1 MARVFPINTIVNINV
16 LKEIQMSELRVLEKL
31 DEVLQI
37 VKGKQPSDKWMDIN
51 DVVEYTSMSK
61 SSVRR
66 ACADGR
72 LKFID
77 SQGKHLF
84 RRSSVEAWLSNG

>member
-1 MARVFPINTIVNINV
+1 M
-16 LKEIQMSELRVLEKL
+16 EIRIIEKL
-31 DEVLQI
+31 DQILTFLQ
-37 VKGKQPSDKWMDIN
+37 GKAPKDGYMDISQVC
-51 DVVEYTSMSK
+51 DYSSMSK

-72 LKFID
+72 LKYID

-84 RRSSVEAWLSNG
+84 KRSSVEAWLSNG

>member
-1 MARVFPINTIVNINV
+1 MQET
-16 LKEIQMSELRVLEKL
+16 RVLEKL

-37 VKGKQPSDKWMDIN
+37 LKGNKPADGYLDISQL
-51 DVVEYTSMSK
+51 EKYSSMSK
-61 SSVRR
+61 SSIRR

-72 LKFID
+72 LKYID

-84 RRSSVEAWLSNG
+84 SKVSIEAWLTNG